1 MPPKFKP
8 KVPKPRKAKTAE
20 EKAIIRKRNKAED
33 DAMDEVSIERRRKQ
47 AILKDPTLF
56 LSGGLGSMAQ
66 NEILNQYN
74 RVLAYN
80 KAKEERPA
88 DPVIAPEPSAP
99 SAPSAS
105 LPEPVNETPRFP
117 PGVLIKK
124 KNPNKAE
131 RAHNKEVRA
140 LQKRSQ
146 YIPEPIVSNV
156 QSTPDV
162 SPFSSYS
169 FEQPVFKPIPDE
181 YLRDNEIPE
190 EIGSGPV
197 SVNWAPDADAMMAD
211 LGDTGDYL
219 YELGWYEQQTN
230 QVDESGI
237 KQNYVD
243 ILSSQREGRVVVP
256 ERERESDMVIRM
268 TDEEKAQ
275 IIAQAKEIQGK
286 MKQAKTQEEKD
297 YYKRALKDLKEGE
310 TSAVKS
316 RRKQRE
322 EALIASAPV
331 AFKAQNV
338 PKRKYW
344 GPANIVN
351 DMIQISREVSSRPLT
366 DTEEQSYMGKGTTGQ
381 TERYTSDTYSDTFSV
396 REYQPPEG
404 SGVLKLRDLDNVP
417 EWGIYDDKPAGTTD
431 ESGYEYPVE
440 QLTRYMGS
448 MERKKKA
455 PKQRVLPPAPT
466 PTLQVEEM
474 APSMLTK
481 TGAGKYRYDTRETNA
496 QIRTYGR
503 KRDPK
508 TGQYVKYK
516 G

>member
-8 KVPKPRKAKTAE
+8 KVPKPRKPKTAE
-20 EKAIIRKRNKAED
+20 EKAVIRKRNKAED
-33 DAMDEVSIERRRKQ
+33 EATDQVSIERRRKQ
-47 AILKDPTLF
+47 AIMKDPTLF
-56 LSGGLGSMAQ
+56 LTEGLGSMAQ
-66 NEILNQYN
+66 NEILRQYN
-74 RVLAYN
+74 RVLASN
-80 KAKEERPA
+80 KAREERP
-88 DPVIAPEPSAP
+88 DVGPTYSPGSPPPSP
-99 SAPSAS
+99 RQ
-105 LPEPVNETPRFP
+105 VNEAQRFP

-146 YIPEPIVSNV
+146 YIPEPIVSSG
-156 QSTPDV
+156 QSMTDI

-169 FEQPVFKPIPDE
+169 FEQARFKPIPDE

-190 EIGSGPV
+190 ETGAGPV
-197 SVNWAPDADAMMAD
+197 AINWAPDADGMMAD
-211 LGDTGDYL
+211 LGETGDYL
-219 YELGWYEQQTN
+219 YELGWYEQQAN
-230 QVDESGI
+230 QADDSGI

-243 ILSSQREGRVVVP
+243 ILSSQRAGRVVVP

-268 TDEEKAQ
+268 TDEDKAQ

-297 YYKRALKDLKEGE
+297 YYKRALKDLKEGD

-322 EALIASAPV
+322 EALIAGAPV
-331 AFKAQNV
+331 AFRAQNV

-344 GPANIVN
+344 GPANIVD
-351 DMIQISREVSSRPLT
+351 DMIQISREVGSRPLT
-366 DTEEQSYMGKGTTGQ
+366 DTEEQLYMGKGTTGQ
-381 TERYTSDTYSDTFSV
+381 TERYTSDSYSDTFSV

-404 SGVLKLRDLDNVP
+404 SGVLRLRDLDNVP
-417 EWGIYDDKPAGTTD
+417 EWGQYAEKPFANTD
-431 ESGYEYPVE
+431 VSGYEYPIE

-448 MERKKKA
+448 MERAKKA
-455 PKQRVLPPAPT
+455 PKGSGLSVAPT
-466 PTLQVEEM
+466 PTLKAEEM

-481 TGAGKYRYDTRETNA
+481 TGKSKYRYDTKETNA